1 MLDAQHL
8 LLVRHGETVGN
19 LEQIAHGQTESP
31 LNPRGIRQVEET
43 ASMLSNWERRYAMVY
58 ASPLSRAQHTAQ
70 IIADALGLPLHTH
83 DDLKEG
89 SLGEWEE
96 VTYDELEQLGFA
108 RKSIRDDDFVGHGG
122 ESPNQLGQRVMTAVE
137 QIRQAHP
144 GENIIIVSHGAAIA
158 HLLARVLQTSPAF
171 GYQYLMHNAA
181 VTEVQ
186 FTRDKEPEM
195 TAFNRYEHLS
205 AELRADPLRRDQNV
219 NK

>member
-137 QIRQAHP
+137 QITQAHP
-144 GENIIIVSHGAAIA
+144 GENIIIVSHGEGLNFGKIHTRVSPGDDHVLWFRVITATDGA
-158 HLLARVLQTSPAF
+158 HR
-171 GYQYLMHNAA
+171 
-181 VTEVQ
+181 
-186 FTRDKEPEM
+186 K
-195 TAFNRYEHLS
+195 
-205 AELRADPLRRDQNV
+205 AEGKSGREFRGHASD
-219 NK
+219 